1 MRGSHFLVGLFVVA
15 GAARAGEPERPQIEI
30 GDVSKNGGGFLPPH
44 VSHRD
49 GRDFDVYVFA
59 AKGKSQD
66 ICGPGYDRPL
76 TTEMVK
82 MFASDEKTEV
92 IFSGDPNLPGT
103 VYWKGLREHVH
114 VRMSRGRTRRAVMAP
129 GVLDRARADYDTI
142 CGHLKGNA
150 PTSDHG
156 DQALIEHATKVAAS
170 TLIVP
175 SPEIKNPTVPVKGS
189 IAEYVAAVANTNGV
203 GVLGARAIVPCRA
216 GSGRCVR
223 IEGAPCANAKKKDGC
238 EGVGLSVTIG
248 FAAEKPILVE
258 AYGPNLSAVRTQADV
273 EKLIELSP

>member
-1 MRGSHFLVGLFVVA
+1 MRGSHFLVGLFLMVS
-15 GAARAGEPERPQIEI
+15 AARAGEPERPKIEI
-30 GDVSKNGGGFLPPH
+30 GDVSKEGGGFLPPH
-44 VSHRD
+44 VSHRS

-59 AKGKSQD
+59 ANGKSQD
-66 ICGPGYDRPL
+66 ICGPGYDRSL
-76 TTEMVK
+76 TAEMVK

-114 VRMSRGRTRRAVMAP
+114 VRMSERPTRRAVMAP
-129 GVLDRARADYDTI
+129 GVLDRARADYETI
-142 CGHLKGNA
+142 CSRVKSSA
-150 PTSDHG
+150 PTSHPG

-170 TLIVP
+170 ILIVP
-175 SPEIKNPTVPVKGS
+175 SPEIKKPTVAIKGT

-203 GVLGARAIVPCRA
+203 GVLGARAIVPCRV
-216 GSGRCVR
+216 GSGRCAR
-223 IEGAPCANAKKKDGC
+223 IEGSPCASAKKKDGC

-258 AYGPNLSAVRTQADV
+258 AYGPTLSAVRTQADV